1 MEIEGNKIWY
11 NRALVYF
18 HRSESAGRFCMEF
31 NFIRKELGIIKP
43 YKPKNKDEEIGN
55 VQNAENI

>member
-1 MEIEGNKIWY
+1 MLKEGNTKWY
-11 NRALVYF
+11 NQAWYYF
-18 HRSESAGRFCMEF
+18 HNCDSAGKFCGEF

-43 YKPKNKDEEIGN
+43 YEHKNKDEEVGN